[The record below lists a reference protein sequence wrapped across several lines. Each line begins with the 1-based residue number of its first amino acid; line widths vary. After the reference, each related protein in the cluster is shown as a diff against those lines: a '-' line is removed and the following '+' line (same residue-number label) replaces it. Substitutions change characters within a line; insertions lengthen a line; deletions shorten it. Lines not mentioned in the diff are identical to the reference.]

1 MTTTTMQTGNQPDR
15 AKEADNN
22 LVFSYLTL
30 RNLIGF
36 SGLLLPVL
44 LAILPHRKSDYHN
57 FEPSISDYFYTDRGD
72 VLVVILCIIG
82 VFLFTY
88 KGYTWI
94 ERGLTLLA
102 GISGIGVAFVPTTS
116 KCEAC
121 DYSVHTNNGG
131 VIGQMIGHG
140 MHIVFAG
147 LFLGSLAIM
156 SLVFFPKTSAP
167 SLKHDGKLTQKAK
180 RNRVYKICGW
190 IMVASLA
197 LLVGYFVIDTYI
209 SEVDLHGFPI
219 IYVFETIAV
228 EAFAVSWLTKGETL
242 WPDGQHYMVKAYL
255 DTRAAIRKK

>member
-1 MTTTTMQTGNQPDR
+1 MATTTSRNGDQPDR

-44 LAILPHRKSDYHN
+44 VAIYPSRTSAYHN

-72 VLVVILCIIG
+72 ILVVTLCIIG

-102 GISGIGVAFVPTTS
+102 GVAGIGVAFVPTKQVCLPCTL
-116 KCEAC
+116 
-121 DYSVHTNNGG
+121 SVHTNSGG
-131 VIGQMIGHG
+131 VIGPMAGENTHFI
-140 MHIVFAG
+140 FAAT
-147 LFLGSLAIM
+147 FLGCLAIM
-156 SLVFFPKTSAP
+156 SLVYFPKTSAT
-167 SLKHDGKLTQKAK
+167 STKKKGKLTQKAK

-197 LLVGYFVIDTYI
+197 VLGVYFIFHKKID
-209 SEVDLHGFPI
+209 LGAFPI
-219 IYVFETIAV
+219 VYVFETIAV